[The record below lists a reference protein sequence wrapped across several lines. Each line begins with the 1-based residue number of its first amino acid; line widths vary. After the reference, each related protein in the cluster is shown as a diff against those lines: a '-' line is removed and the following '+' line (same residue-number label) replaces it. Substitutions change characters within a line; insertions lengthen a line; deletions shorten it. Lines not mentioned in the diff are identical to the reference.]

1 MKVFVYLIA
10 FAVDMDKYTNSFVLL
25 KDDDILIEEMGE
37 NSPTSFSIVEGMMR
51 DSMNI
56 TGRWLEASP
65 KLVGVLDDEHMKD
78 SDTNSR
84 SIALV
89 YALHMSSKNALNN
102 GYSWV
107 PINNIENVKM
117 SNVSKNIIRYAG
129 TSI

>member
-1 MKVFVYLIA
+1 
-10 FAVDMDKYTNSFVLL
+10 MDKYTNSFVLL